1 MSEILLVRHGQA
13 SFGQRNYDALSPTGV
28 RQAACLAE
36 HCLAAGLRFDALY
49 SGPMERQKDS
59 ARHFAAEYM
68 KRGIAIPP
76 LSISEGFS
84 EYDTRVVIAHYLPK
98 LIESDPSFARDREQ
112 MFKSLPAFRR
122 IFETA
127 VIAWVT
133 DPRCNEIESWPAFCE
148 RVQRSLQ
155 RIMVENGRGKRVAVF
170 TSGGAIAA
178 ALKHVLD
185 TGDELSMR
193 LCWQIVNTSV
203 TRFKY
208 NERGIA
214 LASFNGYAHLECLG
228 NTELITYK

>member
-13 SFGQRNYDALSPTGV
+13 SFGQRNYDALSPTGI
-28 RQAACLAE
+28 RQAAYLAG
-36 HCLAAGLRFDALY
+36 HCLTAGLQFDALY

-59 ARHFAAEYM
+59 ARHFAAEYI
-68 KRGIAIPP
+68 KNGSSIPS
-76 LSISEGFS
+76 LRISEGFS
-84 EYDTRVVIAHYLPK
+84 EYDTKAVLAYYLPQ

-112 MFKSLPAFRR
+112 MFKSLPSFRR

-133 DPRCNEIESWPAFCE
+133 DPDCSEIESWQAFCN
-148 RVQRSLQ
+148 RVQRSLRQ
-155 RIMVENGRGKRVAVF
+155 IMADNGSGKRVVVF
-170 TSGGAIAA
+170 TSGGAIAS
-178 ALKHVLD
+178 ALKHVLA

-214 LASFNGYAHLECLG
+214 LASFNSYAHLECLG
-228 NTELITYK
+228 NPELITYK